1 MRLQAFVVYLYKSRD
16 YLNGCTMQDG
26 HPSPDITTEPRLH
39 IKPAG
44 LDDYATI
51 RYVQSAAV
59 RALAASLL
67 DDNEV
72 AAAIDTINSQS
83 YTAALMAKTVFLAEL
98 NGDVIG
104 TCAWFPNDDRG
115 HAARIGGLFV
125 LPLFQGHGF
134 GRMLLEHAELDAA
147 RHGYERFNAIAP
159 VLVADIF
166 TTLNYTIT
174 SFGTSRD
181 VIPGVAVQV
190 AFLRKPDSASAK
202 KPPRKSPLKLN

>member
-1 MRLQAFVVYLYKSRD
+1 
-16 YLNGCTMQDG
+16 MQDG
-26 HPSPDITTEPRLH
+26 HPSTDVTTEPRLR
-39 IKPAG
+39 IRPAG
-44 LDDYATI
+44 PDDYSTI

-59 RALAASLL
+59 RTLASSLL
-67 DDNEV
+67 DENEV
-72 AAAIDTINSQS
+72 IAAIETINSTS
-83 YTAALMAKTVFLAEL
+83 YAAGLMAKTVFLAEL
-98 NGDVIG
+98 NGDVVG

-159 VLVADIF
+159 VSVADLF
-166 TTLNYTIT
+166 TSLEYTVS

-181 VIPGVAVQV
+181 VIPSVAVQV
-190 AFLRKPDSASAK
+190 AFLRKPDIAPTQK
-202 KPPRKSPLKLN
+202 QPRKPPQSRN

>member
-1 MRLQAFVVYLYKSRD
+1 
-16 YLNGCTMQDG
+16 MQDG
-26 HPSPDITTEPRLH
+26 HPSSDVTTEPSLH
-39 IKPAG
+39 IRLAG
-44 LDDYATI
+44 PDDYATI

-59 RALAASLL
+59 RTLASSLL
-67 DDNEV
+67 DENEV
-72 AAAIDTINSQS
+72 AAAIDTINSPG
-83 YTAALMAKTVFLAEL
+83 YTAALMAKSVFLAEL

-125 LPLFQGHGF
+125 LPLFQAHGF
-134 GRMLLEHAELDAA
+134 GRRLLQHAELDAV

-159 VLVADIF
+159 VSVADLF
-166 TTLNYTIT
+166 TTLNYVIS

-190 AFLRKPDSASAK
+190 AFLRKPDAAPSQKQS
-202 KPPRKSPLKLN
+202 RTSPQKLH